1 MKPSGI
7 QRFIVVATRGKRFS
21 PDARHF
27 AHCHTSRRAVEIQK
41 AQSLHVILDDFTQPT
56 RNFDMDLHN
65 TPLAEIA
72 ERLAKALN
80 VDEAVIRAIEF
91 EPATGLRELLPSST
105 RVRAELRI
113 VISER
118 HAPDSHG
125 RLLGS
130 GDSPLD
136 TRS

>member
-1 MKPSGI
+1 
-7 QRFIVVATRGKRFS
+7 
-21 PDARHF
+21 
-27 AHCHTSRRAVEIQK
+27 
-41 AQSLHVILDDFTQPT
+41 
-56 RNFDMDLHN
+56 MDLHN

-80 VDEAVIRAIEF
+80 VNEAVIRAIEF
-91 EPATGLRELLPSST
+91 EPTTGLRELSPSSML
-105 RVRAELRI
+105 VRAELRI